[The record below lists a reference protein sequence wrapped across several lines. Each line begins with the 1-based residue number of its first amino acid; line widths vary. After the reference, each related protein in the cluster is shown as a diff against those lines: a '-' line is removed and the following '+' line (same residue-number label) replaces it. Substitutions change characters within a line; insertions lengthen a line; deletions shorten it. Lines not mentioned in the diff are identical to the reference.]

1 MAQPAT
7 QMAKQA
13 VRTFRELHG
22 VVISA
27 GLMDKTVKVRVGG
40 QKWNSFLKK
49 FFDDPKTHLVHDPNN
64 SLRLGDVVAI
74 TPGWRTSQH
83 KRHVVKHIIAPGAGV
98 PIEGRPP
105 VPTEEER
112 LAERESRRHDKTE
125 RRTAKRMISLVEHR
139 LGIAEQLLKRTRK
152 EFALRARRMGVVV
165 DGGSGGG
172 GERGGGGEERGRQE
186 AGDAAP

>member
-1 MAQPAT
+1 MAQPVT
-7 QMAKQA
+7 QMAKK
-13 VRTFRELHG
+13 VIRTFRELHG

-74 TPGWRTSQH
+74 TPGWRTSKS
-83 KRHVVKHIIAPGAGV
+83 KRHVVKHIIAPGSGV
-98 PIEGRPP
+98 PIEGRAP

-112 LAERESRRHDKTE
+112 LAQKEAQRMEKIE
-125 RRTAKRMISLVEHR
+125 RRTAKKMITVVEQQ
-139 LGIAEQLLKRTRK
+139 LGIAEQLLKKTRK
-152 EFALRARRMGVVV
+152 EFALRARLMGVNI
-165 DGGSGGG
+165 GGNGG
-172 GERGGGGEERGRQE
+172 GGGGEEGKKQ
-186 AGDAAP
+186 AGDVAPQ

>member
-1 MAQPAT
+1 MAQPAA
-7 QMAKQA
+7 QAAKSA
-13 VRTFRELHG
+13 FRKFRELHG

-40 QKWNSFLKK
+40 QKWNSFVKK

-74 TPGWRTSQH
+74 TPGWRVSKT
-83 KRHVVKHIIAPGAGV
+83 KRHVVKHIIAPGSGV

-112 LAERESRRHDKTE
+112 YAEKDAKRAAKYERRSVKKMAERVESQLSVAEMLLRR
-125 RRTAKRMISLVEHR
+125 A
-139 LGIAEQLLKRTRK
+139 RK
-152 EFALRARRMGVVV
+152 EFALRARLMGVSV
-165 DGGSGGG
+165 DGGQVGTGPG
-172 GERGGGGEERGRQE
+172 TQQ
-186 AGDAAP
+186 